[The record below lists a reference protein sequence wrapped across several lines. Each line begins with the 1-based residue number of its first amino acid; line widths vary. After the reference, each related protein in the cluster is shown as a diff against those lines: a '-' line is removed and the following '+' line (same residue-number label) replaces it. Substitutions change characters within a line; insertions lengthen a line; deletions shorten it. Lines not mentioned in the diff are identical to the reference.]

1 MARTNQAYPPEFRQ
15 QMVELVKSGRTPN
28 ELAREYEPSAGSIR
42 NWVAQDER
50 DGGQRSDG
58 LSTDERLELRRLQR
72 ENKQLRTERDILKRA
87 AAWFARESDSIPN
100 RDSGAPFSAGIPV
113 TGRLRGQPGGGGSM
127 SAPTLAIRASHAARR
142 RHSASIRDLRA
153 DRHPNEPHS
162 GPLRP
167 FRAVGGTL
175 GYPLDRP
182 SMALGRGGPAC
193 ISPAAGLQR
202 PVINAVSAARRWSAP
217 CTIRLTYR
225 LCRQDCSLCD
235 GVTNRRSYLSTKPG
249 QLHHTGPSAR
259 FLQGGWGMPRLGVRT
274 PRANLRSR
282 RSGNWPPRS
291 AACVS
296 HSGLSILS
304 MCPLILMS
312 PGSHP
317 DCRATVVRSRRW
329 VASSFWR
336 SRMLFGAPV
345 EEFNPS
351 FGNLCVIRES
361 PHWIRRPYRGHIYPG
376 PHSRSMGNG

>member
-167 FRAVGGTL
+167 LRTVGGTL
-175 GYPLDRP
+175 GHPLDRP

-202 PVINAVSAARRWSAP
+202 PVLNAVSAARRWSAP

-249 QLHHTGPSAR
+249 QLQSPARLVRGTRMDQPFDQGPRPGSRCRKPRTGVRRPRSSYLFSVFRCHVASVWRRYTYRFAITKLAPAPSA
-259 FLQGGWGMPRLGVRT
+259 T
-274 PRANLRSR
+274 PHI
-282 RSGNWPPRS
+282 S
-291 AACVS
+291 A
-296 HSGLSILS
+296 
-304 MCPLILMS
+304 
-312 PGSHP
+312 
-317 DCRATVVRSRRW
+317 TRRW
-329 VASSFWR
+329 RAKR
-336 SRMLFGAPV
+336 ST
-345 EEFNPS
+345 
-351 FGNLCVIRES
+351 
-361 PHWIRRPYRGHIYPG
+361 
-376 PHSRSMGNG
+376 